1 MKLIFSY
8 TLRNLAARKLT
19 TALTVIGMGLVVFV
33 FAAMMMFAYGI
44 EKTLTETGSDD
55 NAIFVR
61 KAASSETVSLVMRND
76 ASLALT
82 QPEIALNADGTP
94 IGVAEIVI
102 LASIN
107 KLGSGEA
114 ANVMIRG
121 TSEAALQLRTNVK
134 LTDGRMFTPGT
145 SEIIAGRSTTK
156 NFQGCQIGGS
166 LRFAERDWVVVG
178 TFDAGGSGF
187 DSELWGDANQ
197 VQQAFRRTIFSSVT
211 MRLKDPAQFDQLKQR
226 MENDPQMTVD
236 VKREKEYY
244 ASQSRT
250 MSSFISIMGYV
261 ISVVFSAGAMIGA
274 MITMYSAVANRT
286 SEIGTLRAIGFPRF
300 RILIVFLVESIWI
313 ALMGA
318 GLGLFAASFMSF
330 VTVSTTN
337 WDSFSE
343 LAFSFALSSNII
355 IGAVIFAI
363 VMGFIGGFLPAVRA
377 SRAKIVDSLRA
388 A

>member
-1 MKLIFSY
+1 MKLIVSY

-19 TALTVIGMGLVVFV
+19 TALTVLGMGLVVFV

-61 KAASSETVSLVMRND
+61 RAASSETVSLVMRSD
-76 ASLALT
+76 ATLALS
-82 QPEIALNADGTP
+82 QPEIEIDENGNA

-107 KLGSGEA
+107 KRGSGEA

-121 TSEAALQLRTNVK
+121 TSEAAMRVRPGIRLVE
-134 LTDGRMFTPGT
+134 GRMFTPGT
-145 SEIIAGRSTTK
+145 SEIIAGRSTSK
-156 NFQGCQIGGS
+156 NFQDCQIGGS

-178 TFDAGGSGF
+178 IFDAGGSGF
-187 DSELWGDANQ
+187 DSELWGDVNQ

-211 MRLKDPAQFDQLKQR
+211 MRLKDQAQFDQLKQR
-226 MENDPQMTVD
+226 MENDPKMTVD

-250 MSSFISIMGYV
+250 MSNFISIMGYV

-318 GLGLFAASFMSF
+318 GLGLSAASFMSF

-343 LAFSFALSSNII
+343 LSFSFALSPNII
-355 IGAVIFAI
+355 IGAVIFAV
-363 VMGFIGGFLPAVRA
+363 VMGFVGGFLPAVRA